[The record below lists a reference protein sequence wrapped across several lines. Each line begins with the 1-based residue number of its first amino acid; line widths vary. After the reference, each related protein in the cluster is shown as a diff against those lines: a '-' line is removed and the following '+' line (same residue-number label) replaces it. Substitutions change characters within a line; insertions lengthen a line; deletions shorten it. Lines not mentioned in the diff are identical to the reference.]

1 MKLEEITLRD
11 IQRKQERVK
20 ILKSTSCRVFYWGIR
35 LTPVK
40 NYLTLYFKC
49 LDRRGTKRKHLVR
62 IVLEDY
68 PTYLE
73 TYKDL
78 KPEEIIKKALIL
90 GNVKIHCGCENY
102 LYGGYAYISDVKKY
116 GIVKEPR
123 FPSIKNPQLKGSICK
138 HCSATFNRAPLF
150 IKSYALD
157 LANKNFKSQVR
168 IKTGDR
174 IYII

>member
-78 KPEEIIKKALIL
+78 KPEEIIKKALLL
-90 GNVKIHCGCENY
+90 GNCKVHCSCENFLYQGLTY
-102 LYGGYAYISDVKKY
+102 LAFKKGY
-116 GIVKEPR
+116 GIVNEPR
-123 FPSIKNPQLKGSICK
+123 FPGIKNPQLKGSICK
-138 HCSATFNRAPLF
+138 HLSSVLNRSPLF
-150 IKSYALD
+150 LKSYLLD
-157 LANKNFKSQVR
+157 LEKKNFKSQVR